1 MTYSETIELKTK
13 PYEFYE
19 ITEHVRKIVKESEIE
34 NGICL
39 IFCAGSTGAIII
51 NEDDPMLL
59 EDLKKSLEK
68 TAPRSGIYQHSENA
82 HSHLWAAFLG
92 SEKTVPISNTKLA
105 LGQWQDIVFFECDT
119 FPRQRKIIVTVQGET
134 K

>member
-19 ITEHVRKIVKESEIE
+19 ITEKVRKAVKNSGVS

-39 IFCAGSTGAIII
+39 IFCSGSTGAIII

-59 EDLKKSLEK
+59 EDLKKTLEK
-68 TAPRSGIYQHSENA
+68 IAPRSGIYHHPENA
-82 HSHLWAAFLG
+82 HSHLWSAMLG
-92 SEKTVPISNTKLA
+92 SGKSIPISNNDSS
-105 LGQWQDIVFFECDT
+105 LGQWQDILFLECDT
-119 FPRQRKIIVTVQGET
+119 SPRTRKIVVTVIGD
-134 K
+134 